1 MNSLNNDE
9 WLPKQPTGAMVEKT
23 NLTTCSSAIN
33 RRNMIHVHYILTTEK
48 KQVIALKCEDF
59 PGLTKLSKITK
70 K

>member
-1 MNSLNNDE
+1 
-9 WLPKQPTGAMVEKT
+9 
-23 NLTTCSSAIN
+23 
-33 RRNMIHVHYILTTEK
+33 MIHVHYILTTEK